1 VIGRFD
7 GLRML
12 LVAVTAP
19 EDRDAIGSTAKTGR
33 ASAVEMGSCRG
44 RRAGLARNTTPRL

>member
-1 VIGRFD
+1 V
-7 GLRML
+7 L

-19 EDRDAIGSTAKTGR
+19 EDSDAIGCAAKTGR
-33 ASAVEMGSCRG
+33 ASVVEMGPCRG